1 MNAIWKFPL
10 TAEETEI
17 EAPIEQFLT
26 VQMQGGIPCAWAIVN
41 PDKVSRKYKVVIIGT
56 GWECQRID
64 ASRYIG
70 TVQDGGYVWHC
81 FWDNV
86 PTYRNVKEPVLALF
100 SSRQVKQE
108 RPAFC

>member
-26 VQMQGGIPCAWAIVN
+26 VQMQGGTPCVWAIVN
-41 PDKVSRKYKVVIIGT
+41 PDKMPRKYKIALINT

-64 ASRYIG
+64 VSKYIG
-70 TVQDGGYVWHC
+70 TVQGEMSVWHC
-81 FWDNV
+81 FWDNISPCKTV
-86 PTYRNVKEPVLALF
+86 NEPVFALF
-100 SSRQVKQE
+100 SSGRLK
-108 RPAFC
+108 